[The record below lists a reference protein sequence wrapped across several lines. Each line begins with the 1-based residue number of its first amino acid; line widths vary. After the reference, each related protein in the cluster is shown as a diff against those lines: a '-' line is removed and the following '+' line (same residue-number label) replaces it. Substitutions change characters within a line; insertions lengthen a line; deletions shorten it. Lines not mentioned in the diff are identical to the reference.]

1 MSMSLQ
7 EAASQVGRRATKFC
21 PANVQKIK
29 DWVAKGISREA
40 IAKSL
45 DVTIGSLQVT
55 CSRLGISLRTRKMFE
70 RRRRVESRPYIPNHP
85 LMVGHIGP
93 EPQYPWFQI
102 IVEYKGLQ
110 QVTDVSLGGLEVA
123 RLALEAE
130 AAKSRND
137 SVPDASRDHGDQEGH
152 DRRDFT
158 RAVPGAC
165 SAGGAGKPVI
175 ASEPQVL
182 LWLVLRR
189 IWQRT
194 LVLDNSVTIS
204 RDDQ

>member
-29 DWVAKGISREA
+29 DWVAEGISREE

-45 DVTIGSLQVT
+45 DVTVGSLQVT
-55 CSRLGISLRTRKMFE
+55 CSRLGISLRMPKMFE
-70 RRRRVESRPYIPNHP
+70 RRRRVESRPYLPNP
-85 LMVGHIGP
+85 PPMVGHIGP
-93 EPQYPWFQI
+93 KPQYLRFQI
-102 IVEYKGLQ
+102 ILEHDGLQ
-110 QVTDVSLGGLEVA
+110 RVTDVPLAGLDIA
-123 RLALEAE
+123 RVALEAE
-130 AAKSRND
+130 CAKSRND
-137 SVPDASRDHGDQEGH
+137 SVPDANCDHGNQEGH
-152 DRRDFT
+152 DRKDST
-158 RAVPGAC
+158 RAVPGPC